1 MHAPSTPYTAAMN
14 AFQLE
19 SEDADGYAAMWAACQ
34 LMALLEDRPELM
46 KEFADLWAKKW
57 KLNTHSHFDADPM

>member
-1 MHAPSTPYTAAMN
+1 MN

-34 LMALLEDRPELM
+34 LMAVLEDRPELM
-46 KEFADLWAKKW
+46 QEYADLWAKKW
-57 KLNTHSHFDADPM
+57 KLNTHSHFNEDPM

>member
-1 MHAPSTPYTAAMN
+1 MHEPSTPYTAAMH

-19 SEDADGYAAMWAACQ
+19 SEYVDGYAAMWAACQ

-46 KEFADLWAKKW
+46 QEYADLWAEKW